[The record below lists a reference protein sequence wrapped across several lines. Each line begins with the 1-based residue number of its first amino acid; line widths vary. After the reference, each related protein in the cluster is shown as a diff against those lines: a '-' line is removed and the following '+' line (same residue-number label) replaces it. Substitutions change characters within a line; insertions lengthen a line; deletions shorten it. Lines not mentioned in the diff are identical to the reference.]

1 MSEKPLRRLLAA
13 PVDALPARV
22 RDVVAREQDSS
33 EILIGWIQLGVV
45 VTFGALFYL
54 SPKPAGAN
62 PMISAEPWV
71 LAGYLV
77 FTLVRLG
84 LAHRRC
90 LPNWVLYVSVVM
102 DMALL
107 LILIWTFHLKYEQPA
122 SFYLKVPTL
131 LYVFIF
137 IALRALR
144 FEVRYV
150 LIAGGVAALGWLL
163 MVLYVVTVDPANP
176 MITRNYVEYMTSNSV
191 LLGAEFDKVISILMV
206 TAILAV
212 AIARARRLL
221 VDSVVEGSAAR
232 ELSKFVPEEV
242 VRQAKAGEERMQ
254 AGQGEVR
261 VATVLF
267 MDIEGFTTISESMTP
282 TQLIA
287 TLNEY
292 FAVVTKPIVDHGGVI
307 NQFQGDAI
315 LATFNIPDTLPDHAA
330 HAVRAAL
337 DIQAALRDVH
347 FGDGV
352 VLRTRIGINSGE
364 IIGGLV
370 GTGDRLGY
378 TVHGDEVNLAARL
391 EQMNKEYGTR
401 IIVSQR
407 AHDLAGPTDFRFEQL
422 GTTAVRGRK
431 SPVVI
436 YTVRDGA
443 GTQ

>member
-1 MSEKPLRRLLAA
+1 MAEASRRHLFAA
-13 PVDALPARV
+13 SIQALPARV
-22 RDVVAREQDSS
+22 REVISREQDWS

-45 VTFGALFYL
+45 LTFATLYYL

-62 PMISAEPWV
+62 PMIAAEPWV
-71 LAGYLV
+71 LAGYVV
-77 FTLVRLG
+77 FTLVRLS
-84 LAHRRC
+84 LAYRRR
-90 LPNWVLYVSVVM
+90 LPTWLLYVSVVM

-107 LILIWTFHLKYEQPA
+107 LALIWSFHLKYDQPA

-163 MVLYVVTVDPANP
+163 MVLYVVTVDPENP

-206 TAILAV
+206 TGILAV

-232 ELSKFVPEEV
+232 ELSKFVPEQV
-242 VRQAKAGEERMQ
+242 ARQAKAGEEQMQ

-261 VATVLF
+261 EATILF
-267 MDIEGFTTISESMTP
+267 SDIEGFTTISETMTP

-292 FAVVTKPIVDHGGVI
+292 FAVVTGPIIEQGGVI

-315 LATFNIPDTLPDHAA
+315 LATFNIPEALPDHAA
-330 HAVRAAL
+330 AALRAAL
-337 DIQAALRDVH
+337 AIEASLRDRR
-347 FGDGV
+347 FGGV
-352 VLRTRIGINSGE
+352 VALKSRIGINSGE
-364 IIGGLV
+364 VVGGLV
-370 GTGDRLGY
+370 GAGERLGY

-401 IIVSQR
+401 IIVSER
-407 AHDLAGPTDFRFEQL
+407 ARELAGPTAFHFRRL

-431 SPVVI
+431 TPVVI
-436 YTVRDGA
+436 YTVEKKDGD
-443 GTQ
+443 